1 MSQKIAKT
9 GLLFAWICAVVLCS
23 PGPAVAQEF
32 EQVEPRT
39 PLLSERSDFEAFV
52 DGIMAAHLK
61 ANHIAGATFAAVQD
75 GQVLLA
81 KGYGYA
87 DAEKKRP
94 VSADRTLFR
103 PGSIS
108 KLFTWTAVMQLYE
121 RGKIDL
127 NADVN
132 TYLRGFKIPA
142 TFREPITMT
151 HLLTH
156 TPGFEDKGEGMAV
169 RKPEDI
175 EPLGKFLSEHMPA
188 RVRPPGQLTSYSNYG
203 VALAGYIVEL
213 VSGMPFEE
221 YIEKNIFLP
230 LGMSHSTFRQP
241 LPADLAGDMS
251 VGYKYEDGVFA
262 PQEFE
267 LLNGMAPA
275 GALSSTA
282 SDMAK
287 FMIVHLQNGLYGEAR
302 ILQDETARRMH
313 TQLFTLDPRLPGN
326 AYGFWQAEHNDLAEI
341 GHGGDTILFH
351 SELLLVPQLNL
362 GLFVSYNSVGGSGEA
377 REELMNAVLDRY
389 FPAPQTAALNP
400 SENFK
405 KRAGKFAG
413 VYVASRVNAST
424 FEKLGRLVMNLRIK
438 STDKNTLLLSF
449 FSNKSQWVEV
459 EPLVFKE
466 VGGQGTLVFTEDADG
481 HIERLYVSS
490 APIMAFLKLRWFETP
505 SFHIF
510 LVSLFGLIFL
520 SAFLWPVRAVF
531 RRICGGPDEERP
543 APMAA
548 RWLALGMSALGL
560 IFMVGTA
567 MMFKNYEQFMFG
579 IPLTM
584 KILLVLPLAAIVLGA
599 GVFFY
604 MALAWIKGYWRGC
617 ARVHYTLVFLAFLG
631 FVWFLYYWKF
641 LAYWF

>member
-1 MSQKIAKT
+1 MSQKIASY
-9 GLLFAWICAVVLCS
+9 GLLLFWIGASLIPS
-23 PGPAVAQEF
+23 PPALAQEY
-32 EQVEPRT
+32 EQIELRT
-39 PLLSERSDFEAFV
+39 RDLSDLADFEAFV

-87 DAEKKRP
+87 DIEKKRP

-103 PGSIS
+103 PGSVS
-108 KLFTWTAVMQLYE
+108 KLFAWTAVMQLFE
-121 RGKIDL
+121 QGKIDL

-142 TFREPITMT
+142 TFPEPITMI

-156 TPGFEDKGEGMAV
+156 TPGFEEKAEGMAV
-169 RKPEDI
+169 RKPEDL
-175 EPLGKFLSEHMPA
+175 EPLGKFLAEHIPA

-203 VALAGYIVEL
+203 SALAGYIVET
-213 VSGMPFEE
+213 VSGMSFEDYVE
-221 YIEKNIFLP
+221 ECIFKP
-230 LGMSHSTFRQP
+230 LGMGHSTFRQP
-241 LPADLAGDMS
+241 LPANLAGDMS

-275 GALSSTA
+275 GTLSTTA
-282 SDMAK
+282 ADMAK
-287 FMIVHLQNGLYGEAR
+287 FMIAHLQNGLYGEAR
-302 ILQDETARRMH
+302 ILNDETARLMH
-313 TQLFTLDPRLPGN
+313 TQLFTHDPRLPGN
-326 AYGFWQAEHNDLAEI
+326 AHGFWQVIYNDLAAI

-351 SELLLVPQLNL
+351 SELLLIPQPNL
-362 GLFVSYNSVGGSGEA
+362 GLFVSYNSVGGAGGA
-377 REELMNAVLDRY
+377 REELVSGILDRY
-389 FPAPQTAALNP
+389 FPAPPMAGPRP

-405 KRAGKFAG
+405 KRAGRFSG

-424 FEKLGRLVMNLRIK
+424 FEKLGRLVMNLRVK
-438 STDKNTLLLSF
+438 PTDNNTLLLSF
-449 FSNKSQWVEV
+449 FSNKSQWIED

-466 VGGQGTLVFTEDADG
+466 VGGQGTAVFTEDADG

-520 SAFLWPVRAVF
+520 SAFLWPVRALF
-531 RRICGGPDEERP
+531 RRICGSSDEGRP
-543 APMAA
+543 APIAA
-548 RWLALGMSALGL
+548 RWVAFGMSALSL
-560 IFMVGTA
+560 IFIIGTA
-567 MMFKNYEQFMFG
+567 MMFKNYEEFMFG
-579 IPLTM
+579 VPLTM
-584 KILLVLPLAAIVLGA
+584 KILLMLPLAAIVLGA

-617 ARVHYTLVFLAFLG
+617 ARVHYTLVFLGFLG